1 MEDPILWNILVER
14 KTEYIYIYIYSPFWN
29 LYKGSC
35 EQWRGEGTRSR
46 FRFNKTKGPVSSLP
60 RHSLSK
66 RRVSFRY
73 RVSLRLWRT
82 AVMKRD
88 VKLSLQGHRT
98 IPGCNTYKPR
108 NFRYA
113 PWFLPRKAS
122 WEKKRKRGEDL
133 SYFST
138 TRPLSLSLYP
148 LSIIWYDVWHI
159 LGQSCNEI
167 FSFSDTCSL
176 PPHVL
181 C

>member
-46 FRFNKTKGPVSSLP
+46 FRFNKTKGPVSSLA

-122 WEKKRKRGEDL
+122 WEKKRKRGERPFIFLDD
-133 SYFST
+133 T
-138 TRPLSLSLYP
+138 TPLSLSL
-148 LSIIWYDVWHI
+148 
-159 LGQSCNEI
+159 
-167 FSFSDTCSL
+167 SFIDNLIRRMTYSWTEL
-176 PPHVL
+176 
-181 C
+181 